1 MNELK
6 PFDDKLVALL
16 ASLSA
21 ASRRQL
27 AGKIAKVLR
36 SSQQQHIK
44 KQQSPDGTPYAPRR
58 TQSISGKTGR
68 VKREM
73 FQKLR
78 TAKYMK
84 AKGTADAASVGFI
97 GRVQR
102 MVQVHHYGLRDRP
115 SRNSDDVQYEA
126 RPLLG
131 FSQEEL
137 KLVEALLLEFLRH
150 KIAPE

>member
-6 PFDDKLVALL
+6 PFDDRLVALL

-58 TQSISGKTGR
+58 TQSISGKKGR

-102 MVQVHHYGLRDRP
+102 MAQVHHYGLRDRP
-115 SRNSDDVQYEA
+115 NRTSRAVPYDP

-131 FSQEEL
+131 FSQDEKDYLAEIIM
-137 KLVEALLLEFLRH
+137 KHAIR
-150 KIAPE
+150 